1 MSERNLGLYLT
12 FKSKYLK
19 DVLKGTKKATIRLG
33 IIRPFYKKILIECGG
48 KLYGEAV
55 IKSLRYVEL
64 SKLSEDDAIKDGFK
78 NLKEMMTNLKKIY
91 PFLKEKDKMTIIE
104 FEVTEVY
111 SQPVPKSMLNK
122 DQSHIAKLALA
133 YWPHWNSKERK
144 VLAELSVGKSIEEIA
159 AENEVSVVEIVNLL
173 STASSRLRSVGLSV

>member
-19 DVLKGTKKATIRLG
+19 DVLKGTKRTTIRLG
-33 IIRPFYKKILIECGG
+33 IIRPFHKKVLIECGG

-55 IKSLRYVEL
+55 IKSIRYVEL
-64 SKLSEDDAIKDGFK
+64 SKLSEDDAIRDGFK
-78 NLKEMMTNLKKIY
+78 NLKEMMADLKKIY
-91 PFLKEKDKMTIIE
+91 PFLKGKDKMTIIE

-111 SQPVPKSMLNK
+111 PQPIPKLMLNT

-133 YWPHWNSKERK
+133 YWPHWNSRERK
-144 VLAELSVGKSIEEIA
+144 VLAELSVGKSIGEIA
-159 AENEVSVVEIVNLL
+159 AENGVSIVEIVNLL
-173 STASSRLRSVGLSV
+173 NTASSRLRSAGLSV